1 MNIPEVKATVS
12 PKIDHIKCCL
22 CIRRGRKKDKDDS
35 SDSDLSNDKATKK
48 VVKKYM
54 QNNIFMI
61 IKQKS
66 KDFIRAIS

>member
-22 CIRRGRKKDKDDS
+22 CIRRGKKKKHKDDS

-61 IKQKS
+61 IKQKT
-66 KDFIRAIS
+66 KDFY

>member
-66 KDFIRAIS
+66 TDFIRAIS